1 VTVTIRVGD
10 RAPDVTV
17 QGERGAVRLSDLWR
31 EGPLV
36 VAFLRHMG

>member
-1 VTVTIRVGD
+1 MALAAGE

-17 QGERGAVRLSDLWR
+17 QGERGAVQLSDLWR